1 MKTGDRQMK
10 TDDHPENSQQSSK
23 ENFDKRGNIQIE
35 YNKAHYFFIPA
46 TNNSID
52 WIISNF

>member
-1 MKTGDRQMK
+1 MK

-35 YNKAHYFFIPA
+35 YNSKYFTEKKNDTVWWLNGVLF
-46 TNNSID
+46 SD
-52 WIISNF
+52 DGS